1 MRIRFGNKKQKSE
14 VDAIGCQYFSILK
27 SEIEKCY
34 LACKKKQKKKKK
46 DIKTKPIYYKSMII
60 SQPCFFCWITY

>member
-34 LACKKKQKKKKK
+34 LACRIKQKKKKK
-46 DIKTKPIYYKSMII
+46 KRHKIKTHIL
-60 SQPCFFCWITY
+60 